1 MVEDTTQIE
10 EFPAPEE
17 SASRRKVP
25 WVSIAAA
32 VVALGV
38 LAGAGYLAAPGI
50 TQGRL
55 IAGTASANPAGVTA
69 AANERKAAEEAAAA
83 QKKKADDEAFI
94 VSLEAQ
100 VKDSMQ
106 RHFDDAADDLG
117 VQITVLDV
125 ALVKTAENKFEG
137 MADMKAG
144 YRSPHAIDIHVTADE
159 RTLMWETD
167 EGALLTLFR

>member
-1 MVEDTTQIE
+1 MVEHTAQIE
-10 EFPAPEE
+10 EFPAPEQ
-17 SASRRKVP
+17 SVSRRKVP
-25 WVSIAAA
+25 WLSIAAA
-32 VVALGV
+32 LVAVAV

-50 TQGRL
+50 TVGRL
-55 IAGTASANPAGVTA
+55 IEGTASANPAGVA
-69 AANERKAAEEAAAA
+69 AAASERKAAEDAAAA

-106 RHFDDAADDLG
+106 RHFDEAADDLG
-117 VQITVLDV
+117 VQITILDV

-144 YRSPHAIDIHVTADE
+144 YRSPHAVDIHVTADD
-159 RTLMWETD
+159 RTMMWETD
-167 EGALLTLFR
+167 QGALLALFR